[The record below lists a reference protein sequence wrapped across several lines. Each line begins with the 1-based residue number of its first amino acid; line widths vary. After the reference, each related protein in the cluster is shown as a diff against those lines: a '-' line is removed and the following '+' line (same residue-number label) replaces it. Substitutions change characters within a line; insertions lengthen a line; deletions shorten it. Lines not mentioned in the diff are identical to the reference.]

1 MSARARRSWI
11 RVGLSIALLV
21 LAGGA
26 SVPAGAQTSS
36 PIQIYGVWHC
46 GDDYCTWSTVRSIA
60 EFDEKNHWI
69 IDAGD
74 GNPSVNLVV
83 LAFVDPLKLLN
94 KTNDSQTVDGVP
106 VGMTQEVVDYFK
118 SRDIRVSLSIGG
130 FTYTD
135 FWTTA
140 LATDATQLGLNAAEL
155 AQDMGVGIE
164 IDYEENT
171 NPDLVGLQAFIDAY
185 RSQLPFDVSG
195 QNHAA
200 RLTLD
205 FAAGDRWLI
214 DIARKATTDWLG
226 TEGPVLDYANAMVT
240 ARRSNNAQ
248 SVIDNWQE
256 HVDGKPQFAPPIPPL
271 APAKFTGSLWLTGR
285 SPVPECVDFFNSQ
298 QHETAD
304 YVQTVQPN
312 GAGETPGMLGFMFW
326 AAECS
331 GTRNECTTP
340 PIGCEAGM
348 GVAAKE
354 FDIPI
359 PMPAL
364 REAGDAPEPGGA
376 LQFFSGAIALLGL
389 HARRSRRRVCRKNK
403 LRFQQCPI
411 IGIPLS

>member
-1 MSARARRSWI
+1 VVSVGKEMLKNCRSARRI
-11 RVGLSIALLV
+11 GTSISLVALLCA
-21 LAGGA
+21 LSA
-26 SVPAGAQTSS
+26 SASAQTAS

-74 GNPSVNLVV
+74 GAPSVNLVI

-94 KTNDSQTVDGVP
+94 KTNDGQTVDGVP
-106 VGMTQEVVDYFK
+106 IGMTQDVVDYFK
-118 SRDIRVSLSIGG
+118 NRGIRVSLSIGG

-155 AQDMGVGIE
+155 AIRMGVGIE

-171 NPDLVGLQAFIDAY
+171 DPDLVGLQAFIDAY
-185 RSQLPFDVSG
+185 RSQLPFDPTG
-195 QNHAA
+195 QDHAA

-214 DIARKATTDWLG
+214 DITRKATTDWL
-226 TEGPVLDYANAMVT
+226 TIENPVLDYANAMVT
-240 ARRSNNAQ
+240 ARRPNSGQ
-248 SVIDNWQE
+248 TMIDHWQE

-285 SPVPECVDFFNSQ
+285 SPVPECVDFFDSQ
-298 QHETAD
+298 QFETAD
-304 YVQTVQPN
+304 YVQTVTPN

-340 PIGCEAGM
+340 PNSCELGM
-348 GVAAKE
+348 GVAAQE
-354 FDIPI
+354 FAIPI
-359 PMPAL
+359 PMPPL
-364 REAGDAPEPGGA
+364 REATGVPEPTLA
-376 LQFFSGAIALLGL
+376 VQLFSGAALLFGL
-389 HARRSRRRVCRKNK
+389 RLSVRRGRRSSN
-403 LRFQQCPI
+403 
-411 IGIPLS
+411 